1 MANIEVG
8 QLMRKVS
15 HYRRAVWLVDNGPTL
30 EALIRTYL
38 NQSPDVVSTKFVYGT
53 DIDVQIAERSIN
65 GRGIGIYFTLY
76 TEGRRTATVENGG
89 SSVNRRN
96 APRGEEFLKT
106 GIVIMI
112 EGNNVAYIADGHTND
127 AQITNL
133 FHCAFKAQNFPDETT
148 QFGLMPKMNEDQL
161 QRLIQRGVKSIDLGI
176 TSFNATIDQ
185 INNAGGNSD
194 WLEPFAAMG
203 EALINAFGRDRTPL
217 EAEAASHIEATI
229 HLGYDGRSRNTLIP
243 QVLANLA
250 HGVEEL
256 GSQFKIVTTDDVV
269 ITHEKLVIRAEID
282 VDGDEVAIDAQSAF
296 TPLRMIMSTWRRSG
310 IFEQ

>member
-1 MANIEVG
+1 MK
-8 QLMRKVS
+8 KVS
-15 HYRRAVWLVDNGPTL
+15 HYRRAVWLVDNGLTL
-30 EALIRTYL
+30 EALVKRYL
-38 NQSPDVVSTKFVYGT
+38 NKCPNVVSTKFIYGA
-53 DIDVQIAERSIN
+53 DIDVQIAERSTT

-76 TEGRRTATVENGG
+76 TEGRRAATVRNGG
-89 SSVNRRN
+89 SNVNRRN

-106 GIVIMI
+106 GIIIMV
-112 EGNNVAYIADGHTND
+112 EGNNVAYVADGHTND

-133 FHCAFKAQNFPDETT
+133 FHCAFKSQNFADVAT
-148 QFGLMPKMNEDQL
+148 QFSLMPKMNEDLL
-161 QRLIQRGVKSIDLGI
+161 QRLIKKGVKSIDLGI

-203 EALINAFGRDRTPL
+203 EALRNAFGRDRTPL

-229 HLGYDGRSRNTLIP
+229 HLGYDGRSRNALIP

-256 GSQFKIVTTDDVV
+256 GSQFKIITTDDVV

-296 TPLRMIMSTWRRSG
+296 TPLRMIMRTWRRSG